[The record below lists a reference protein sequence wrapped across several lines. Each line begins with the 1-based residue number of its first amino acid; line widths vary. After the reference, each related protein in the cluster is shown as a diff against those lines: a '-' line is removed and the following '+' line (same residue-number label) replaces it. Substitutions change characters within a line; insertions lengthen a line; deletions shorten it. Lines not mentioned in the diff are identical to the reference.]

1 MPVEALPSGS
11 LGYVVTDQTPFYG
24 ASGGQCGDT
33 GLLTAPAGSAKVLD
47 TLKPSADLTVHHI
60 EVDGGTLL
68 SDQEVVLTVTESI
81 RLDAARNH
89 TCTHLLHAALRRVLG
104 DHVRQ
109 AGSLVTP
116 DRLRFDFSHIAP
128 MTPEELAAV
137 ERDVN
142 AAIMADYP
150 LTAKLMGQQ
159 AAIDMGAMALFGEK
173 YGDTA
178 YAW

>member
-128 MTPEELAAV
+128 MTPGRAG
-137 ERDVN
+137 RRG
-142 AAIMADYP
+142 
-150 LTAKLMGQQ
+150 TA
-159 AAIDMGAMALFGEK
+159 
-173 YGDTA
+173 T
-178 YAW
+178 

>member
-1 MPVEALPSGS
+1 M
-11 LGYVVTDQTPFYG
+11 YKRQ
-24 ASGGQCGDT
+24 
-33 GLLTAPAGSAKVLD
+33 
-47 TLKPSADLTVHHI
+47 
-60 EVDGGTLL
+60 
-68 SDQEVVLTVTESI
+68 
-81 RLDAARNH
+81 
-89 TCTHLLHAALRRVLG
+89 LG

-173 YGDTA
+173 YGDTVRVVTIGNPDHTESVELCGGTHLHSTGQA
-178 YAW
+178 GSFVILSESGIAAGTRRIEAATGWNALKHARAMSEELHQLAAMLKTQPGGLSLIHI